1 MAKKKRE
8 VPEINSSSTADFLL
22 DYNIYGYRPWFGKT
36 FAASTGKGP
45 EVGRCKEE
53 GTQRIASLL
62 EHAGP
67 VNVRE

>member
-8 VPEINSSSTADFLL
+8 VPEINSSSTADIA
-22 DYNIYGYRPWFGKT
+22 IYGYRPWFGKT